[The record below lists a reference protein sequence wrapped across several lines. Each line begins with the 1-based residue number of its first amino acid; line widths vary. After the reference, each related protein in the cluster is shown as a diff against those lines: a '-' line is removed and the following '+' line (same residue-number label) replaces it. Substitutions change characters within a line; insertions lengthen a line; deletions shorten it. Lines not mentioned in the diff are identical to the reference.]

1 MNGSIV
7 IPQAAKFAGREP
19 ITIGF
24 SSIAV
29 RVFMRRMPKR
39 PVIQRRTDPAGTFRK
54 FQPSNP

>member
-39 PVIQRRTDPAGTFRK
+39 PVIQRAHRSGRHLPKVSTK
-54 FQPSNP
+54 